1 MGILSK
7 RAESSEDLR
16 CSFCHKGKDVVGKLI
31 SSPSDYPRAY
41 ICDECIAVCNSILD
55 DERPDDAPAGGPA
68 RHPADRQ
75 PVGPPDA
82 SEYAAY
88 YGRYIS
94 LVPGD
99 DILAALEGQPQHT
112 LALLSGLSQE
122 QANYRYAPDKWSIKE
137 ILGHLIDTERV
148 FAYRALRFARND
160 GTPLPGF
167 EQDDYVRHGN
177 SADCPL
183 GYLKEE
189 FRAVREAS
197 VLLFEGLSPEAWMR
211 RGMASQNEI
220 SVRAIAYIIAGH
232 ELHHRQVLQ
241 EKYLPRRSGSR
252 HSRIG
257 GK

>member
-1 MGILSK
+1 MK
-7 RAESSEDLR
+7 RAGSSEAPQ
-16 CSFCHKGKDVVGKLI
+16 CSFCDKSQDVVGKLI

-41 ICDECIAVCNSILD
+41 ICSECIEVCNMILD
-55 DERPDDAPAGGPA
+55 DDKPDDAPIGGRA
-68 RHPADRQ
+68 RRPADRQ

-94 LVPGD
+94 LVRGD
-99 DILAALEGQPQHT
+99 DILAALEEQPHRT
-112 LALLSGLSQE
+112 LALLSGLGEE

-137 ILGHLIDTERV
+137 MLGHLIDSERV
-148 FAYRALRFARND
+148 FAYRALRFARSD
-160 GTPLPGF
+160 VTPLPGF

-183 GYLKEE
+183 GYLMEE
-189 FRAVREAS
+189 FTAVREAS
-197 VLLFEGLSPEAWMR
+197 VFLFEGLISEAWMR
-211 RGMASQNEI
+211 RGVANQNEI
-220 SVRAIAYIIAGH
+220 SVRAIAYVIAGH

-241 EKYLPRRSGSR
+241 EKYLPRRSGSQ

-257 GK
+257 GI

>member
-1 MGILSK
+1 MK
-7 RAESSEDLR
+7 RAGSSEAPQ
-16 CSFCHKGKDVVGKLI
+16 CSFCHKSQDVAGKLI
-31 SSPSDYPRAY
+31 ASPSDYPRAY
-41 ICDECIAVCNSILD
+41 ICKECIEVCNSILD
-55 DERPDDAPAGGPA
+55 DERPDNAPAGGPA
-68 RHPADRQ
+68 RRPADSR
-75 PVGPPDA
+75 PIGPPDA

-99 DILAALEGQPQHT
+99 DILAALEEQPRYT
-112 LALLSGLSQE
+112 LALLSGLSKE

-167 EQDDYVRHGN
+167 EQDDYVRYGDF
-177 SADCPL
+177 ADCPL

-189 FRAVREAS
+189 FLAVREGS
-197 VLLFEGLSPEAWMR
+197 MFLFEGLSPEAWMR

-241 EKYLPRRSGSR
+241 QKYLPHLSGSR
-252 HSRIG
+252 RSRFG